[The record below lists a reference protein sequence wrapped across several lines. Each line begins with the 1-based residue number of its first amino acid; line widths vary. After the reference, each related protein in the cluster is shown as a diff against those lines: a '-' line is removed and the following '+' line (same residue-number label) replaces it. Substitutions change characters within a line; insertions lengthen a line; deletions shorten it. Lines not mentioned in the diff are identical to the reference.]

1 MNYIYDIFLNFKSIP
16 YDFFEWNNKDK
27 LTHLKKVPI
36 YKIDINTFKNFCHKK
51 IKVNSDFLNN
61 IKYKTEIWKTKD
73 NLKFCSLFYTNFY
86 ILAICFNENGISE
99 KKSFLYIDEEL
110 EVLNTLYDIKE
121 KEIEYN
127 IIHDEKMPLKTRK
140 QIYID
145 KFIKNNLKNIEED
158 KLKYIYFE
166 CFGKN
171 DTKNKM
177 IEKLKNM
184 KNNSKEY
191 KKLYNILK
199 IITTAKK

>member
-110 EVLNTLYDIKE
+110 EVLNTLYNIKE
-121 KEIEYN
+121 KKIKYD
-127 IIHDEKMPLKTRK
+127 IIWDEKIALKTRK